1 VMRSRPVGSWW
12 LIIIWPIVATLA
24 SEPGRLNADTKYD
37 LVGDPGRLMRVAL
50 STWDET
56 RLGGWIPQQYAGYL
70 WPSGPFHWLAQPLP
84 DWVAQR
90 LWLATLVIVAG
101 LGVRAAARHLGC
113 GVGAATVAGVVYQ
126 ISPYTLP
133 YLSRTSAML
142 LPWALCGWI
151 LVAAILATRRP
162 APRWI
167 AVLALLFATAGGV
180 NSTALLMISPLP
192 VLWFI
197 SAARTGD
204 MSWRRAVGLSVATAV
219 SSAVAGAW
227 LVASAVIG
235 ATHGPDLLGFSE
247 DITDVAATSSAPE
260 VLRSA
265 GYWLTY
271 AVEPTGVATTAN
283 AMSLTGSWWVVLST
297 FTLAVVG
304 LAASVAGRW
313 RYQWF
318 AAAAVLVSVLVAV
331 GVHPIGDPSPMGR
344 LLLDDVGAG
353 TLTALRSSTRA
364 LPILSM
370 ITAIGVARACSRL
383 RPRPIVILGGLV
395 VAAIAAPWWSL
406 ARVVDPA
413 LDRPATPPPTWEPL
427 LAAVQDAERV
437 LVVPGTEFS
446 TFTWGHTQDPPW
458 TSTTPVITRELLP
471 LGTPERMDLLYALDD
486 AVQEATAQPSAIVA
500 AATWLGAD
508 RLWVATD
515 VDTDRYGT
523 ASLDPAVV
531 YHADGLSVRAET
543 AAGAVFDVVVGAAPS
558 GGVVE
563 LWGRG
568 RGALTAASAG
578 IVDGNTVIVP
588 PGSPVD
594 APAVVTDGDREVLRH
609 WRGSQATVG
618 AVSVDADAR
627 RTDTASLGIADPER
641 TIAVLDRGLSVSASA
656 YGDPIRLLPEV
667 RPAMALDGDPA
678 TAWRVAMPAD
688 EVELSVHG
696 RVGDLA
702 PVVVTDGIVGRV
714 VVSISGDPRDGV
726 EPTVVERTPDVDGSI
741 GVIEVPDADVR
752 VTITLDDI
760 AVGTSVV
767 GLSEVTVTPAP
778 EFLRLPTITSTD
790 ATVVMERWRHGR
802 TDTGRSDP
810 EPVMRREVV
819 TEVDLIS
826 SVRIDVGDRR
836 PVTPGECIT
845 GVLSIDGV
853 DIGIDPATGGH
864 CDGVPV
870 RLDAGVHRIESLA
883 DIVVMAPVVV
893 PDRGCCIATSPRA
906 HTDVMTARVDGRDV
920 DTFALVGGGTAVVND
935 RVDDA
940 AAIEFGWLPDRGYTA
955 ALVVS
960 AVAALLAVLVIVI
973 DPGGLP
979 ARVRRRH
986 LIRPRWV
993 RAVVTGAV
1001 VAATVSPV
1009 AGVVCALGVMVLP
1022 APSSWA
1028 MALVGA
1034 SGAVIVAEVIS
1045 DGPALSSAWPGH
1057 FGVLHVPVL
1066 AAVVAAC
1073 VVVLIDEERA

>member
-1 VMRSRPVGSWW
+1 MMRSRPVGSWW

-101 LGVRAAARHLGC
+101 LGVRACARQLGL
-113 GVGAATVAGVVYQ
+113 GVGAATVAGIVYQ
-126 ISPYTLP
+126 ISPYTLA

-151 LVAAILATRRP
+151 LTAAILATRRP
-162 APRWI
+162 APRWV

-197 SAARTGD
+197 SAARAGD
-204 MSWRRAVGLSVATAV
+204 IAWRRAIGLSAATAV
-219 SSAVAGAW
+219 ASAAAGAW
-227 LVASAVIG
+227 LVASAAIG
-235 ATHGPDLLGFSE
+235 VAHGPDLLGFSE

-283 AMSLTGSWWVVLST
+283 AASLTGSWWVVLVT
-297 FTLAVVG
+297 FAVAVVG
-304 LAASVAGRW
+304 LAATLSGRW
-313 RYQWF
+313 HHRWF

-331 GVHPIGDPSPMGR
+331 GVHPVDDPSPLGR
-344 LLLDDVGAG
+344 VLLDEVGAG
-353 TLTALRSSTRA
+353 ALTALRSSTRA
-364 LPILSM
+364 LPILSL

-383 RPRPIVILGGLV
+383 RPRPVVVLAGLV
-395 VAAIAAPWWSL
+395 VAASAAPWWSI

-413 LDRPATPPPTWEPL
+413 LDRPATPPPTWAPL
-427 LAAVQDAERV
+427 LAAVDDAERV
-437 LVVPGTEFS
+437 LVVPGSEFS

-458 TSTTPVITRELLP
+458 TSTAPVITRELLP

-486 AVQEATAQPSAIVA
+486 AVQEATAQAPAIVA

-515 VDTDRYGT
+515 VDTRRYGS
-523 ASLDPAVV
+523 AALDPAMV
-531 YHADGLSVRAET
+531 YNADGFVVRAES
-543 AAGAVFDVVVGAAPS
+543 AAGVVFDVAAGAAPS
-558 GGVVE
+558 GDVVE

-568 RGALTAASAG
+568 RGALTAATAG
-578 IVDGNTVIVP
+578 VVDGNTVLVP

-594 APAVVTDGDREVLRH
+594 APAVITDGDRDALRH

-688 EVELSVHG
+688 EVEWSVQG

-714 VVSISGDPRDGV
+714 VISISGDPRDGV

-741 GVIEVPDADVR
+741 GIIEVPDADVS
-752 VTITLDDI
+752 VTITLADI
-760 AVGTSVV
+760 AAGTSVV
-767 GLSEVTVTPAP
+767 GLAEVTVMPAP
-778 EFLRLPTITSTD
+778 EFLRLPTIRSVD

-819 TEVDLIS
+819 SEVDLVA
-826 SVRIDVGDRR
+826 SVKIDVGGRH
-836 PVTPGECIT
+836 PVTSGECIT
-845 GVLSIDGV
+845 GVLAIDGV

-870 RLDAGVHRIESLA
+870 RLDAGVHRIESAA
-883 DIVVMAPVVV
+883 DIVVMEPLVTPTA
-893 PDRGCCIATSPRA
+893 GCCIVASPRA

-920 DTFALVGGGTAVVND
+920 DTFALVGGGTAVVGD
-935 RVDDA
+935 RVDDV
-940 AAIEFGWLPDRGYTA
+940 AAIEFGWPPDRVYTA

-960 AVAALLAVLVIVI
+960 SVAALLAVLVIVI
-973 DPGGLP
+973 DPGAVP
-979 ARVRRRH
+979 ARARRRRPT
-986 LIRPRWV
+986 RPRWV
-993 RAVVTGAV
+993 RAIIVGVV
-1001 VAATVSPV
+1001 VAGTVSPV

-1022 APSSWA
+1022 APSRWA

-1034 SGAVIVAEVIS
+1034 SGAVIVAEVVR
-1045 DGPALSSAWPGH
+1045 DNPALSSAWPGH

-1073 VVVLIDEERA
+1073 VVALVDEEHP